1 MVACIDEFKDRFRV
15 GPVRGVPAASLDC
28 GFITP
33 RGCRMFK
40 SGPVSCMAARH
51 EALARDILET
61 HADSFMAV
69 YGYRKTH
76 AQLLARGWDPAE
88 IGRDQVMNVMRESG
102 IRGVRRGRT
111 PVTTKPAK
119 GTGGRPDLVERGF
132 EAEAP
137 NRLHVADITYVRMAN
152 GSFGYT
158 AFVTDVF
165 ARRIVGWA
173 CATTMDTREPP
184 LQALEQAISWAA
196 SHGGTDG
203 LVHHSDHGAQYIG
216 LVYTTRVGEFGMLPS
231 AGTVGDSYGNAMAG
245 GADGACKTELVWRR
259 KPFRDL
265 RDLESATFRWVSWRG
280 LEASAPVLGPQDTGT
295 DRNRVLCKPS
305 GASRPTIRAEQKSGH
320 INESRVLALRQ
331 WGMAALYGSG
341 DVSDLT
347 LWPVDF
353 RIGAI
358 WFLLALFWARLLL
371 HFFAK
376 LPYTFIWVI
385 ACFLVGYGSSRY
397 VWLPWSIQAGMCA
410 VAFLYLGY
418 LAKKYDVL
426 DFVRRVPYIWI
437 IAFLIWIIDIVFF
450 DGMSMAMNS
459 YGPHPI
465 LAVVGSIAGTLCVI
479 GISQL
484 FDKVAVLGD
493 TFSRIGQ
500 ASLAILC
507 AHLIEDD
514 VLLQSWQ
521 SYLDMLRTLFP
532 QVPLVLLSFIVRL
545 PIDFAGAALL
555 HYIPKINEWFYPQL
569 AKQHQLNRAG
579 IVHKRAFPLEK

>member
-1 MVACIDEFKDRFRV
+1 MKRIRFFDIAKGMAILAVILGHSAIEANLFMPHRTAQIIVAICFSFHMPLFFILSGYFMHPERKFRWAKESKQLLCTYAV
-15 GPVRGVPAASLDC
+15 TALCVLIGV
-28 GFITP
+28 T
-33 RGCRMFK
+33 
-40 SGPVSCMAARH
+40 CMATLNH
-51 EALARDILET
+51 
-61 HADSFMAV
+61 
-69 YGYRKTH
+69 
-76 AQLLARGWDPAE
+76 
-88 IGRDQVMNVMRESG
+88 
-102 IRGVRRGRT
+102 
-111 PVTTKPAK
+111 
-119 GTGGRPDLVERGF
+119 
-132 EAEAP
+132 
-137 NRLHVADITYVRMAN
+137 
-152 GSFGYT
+152 
-158 AFVTDVF
+158 
-165 ARRIVGWA
+165 
-173 CATTMDTREPP
+173 
-184 LQALEQAISWAA
+184 
-196 SHGGTDG
+196 
-203 LVHHSDHGAQYIG
+203 
-216 LVYTTRVGEFGMLPS
+216 
-231 AGTVGDSYGNAMAG
+231 
-245 GADGACKTELVWRR
+245 
-259 KPFRDL
+259 
-265 RDLESATFRWVSWRG
+265 
-280 LEASAPVLGPQDTGT
+280 
-295 DRNRVLCKPS
+295 
-305 GASRPTIRAEQKSGH
+305 
-320 INESRVLALRQ
+320 ESRVLALRQ

-376 LPYTFIWVI
+376 LPYTFIWVF

-555 HYIPKINEWFYPQL
+555 HYVPKINEWFYPQL

>member
-1 MVACIDEFKDRFRV
+1 MGVRHHHGHQGAAAAGAGTGDIMGRLAWRHGRSRAPFRPWRAV
-15 GPVRGVPAASLDC
+15 HQPRVHHQGRGIRHASLDRH
-28 GFITP
+28 G
-33 RGCRMFK
+33 RRLVRQRHGRERRRR
-40 SGPVSCMAARH
+40 VQDRARLATQ
-51 EALARDILET
+51 AL
-61 HADSFMAV
+61 
-69 YGYRKTH
+69 
-76 AQLLARGWDPAE
+76 P
-88 IGRDQVMNVMRESG
+88 
-102 IRGVRRGRT
+102 
-111 PVTTKPAK
+111 
-119 GTGGRPDLVERGF
+119 GF
-132 EAEAP
+132 EGP
-137 NRLHVADITYVRMAN
+137 GI
-152 GSFGYT
+152 G
-158 AFVTDVF
+158 DVP
-165 ARRIVGWA
+165 V
-173 CATTMDTREPP
+173 
-184 LQALEQAISWAA
+184 
-196 SHGGTDG
+196 G
-203 LVHHSDHGAQYIG
+203 LV
-216 LVYTTRVGEFGMLPS
+216 VE
-231 AGTVGDSYGNAMAG
+231 
-245 GADGACKTELVWRR
+245 
-259 KPFRDL
+259 
-265 RDLESATFRWVSWRG
+265 
-280 LEASAPVLGPQDTGT
+280 LEASAPVLGLRDTGT

-555 HYIPKINEWFYPQL
+555 HYVPKINEWFYPQL

>member
-1 MVACIDEFKDRFRV
+1 MNPASGGENLWNGRLNKFMKRIRFFDIAKGIAILAVILGHSAIEANLFMPHRTAQIIV
-15 GPVRGVPAASLDC
+15 SICFSFHMPLFFILSGYFMHPERKFRWAKESKQLLCTYAVTALCVLIGV
-28 GFITP
+28 T
-33 RGCRMFK
+33 
-40 SGPVSCMAARH
+40 CMATLNH
-51 EALARDILET
+51 
-61 HADSFMAV
+61 
-69 YGYRKTH
+69 
-76 AQLLARGWDPAE
+76 
-88 IGRDQVMNVMRESG
+88 
-102 IRGVRRGRT
+102 
-111 PVTTKPAK
+111 
-119 GTGGRPDLVERGF
+119 
-132 EAEAP
+132 
-137 NRLHVADITYVRMAN
+137 
-152 GSFGYT
+152 
-158 AFVTDVF
+158 
-165 ARRIVGWA
+165 
-173 CATTMDTREPP
+173 
-184 LQALEQAISWAA
+184 
-196 SHGGTDG
+196 
-203 LVHHSDHGAQYIG
+203 
-216 LVYTTRVGEFGMLPS
+216 
-231 AGTVGDSYGNAMAG
+231 
-245 GADGACKTELVWRR
+245 
-259 KPFRDL
+259 
-265 RDLESATFRWVSWRG
+265 
-280 LEASAPVLGPQDTGT
+280 
-295 DRNRVLCKPS
+295 
-305 GASRPTIRAEQKSGH
+305 
-320 INESRVLALRQ
+320 ESRILALRQ

-555 HYIPKINEWFYPQL
+555 HYVPKINEWFYPQL

>member
-1 MVACIDEFKDRFRV
+1 
-15 GPVRGVPAASLDC
+15 
-28 GFITP
+28 
-33 RGCRMFK
+33 
-40 SGPVSCMAARH
+40 
-51 EALARDILET
+51 
-61 HADSFMAV
+61 
-69 YGYRKTH
+69 
-76 AQLLARGWDPAE
+76 
-88 IGRDQVMNVMRESG
+88 
-102 IRGVRRGRT
+102 
-111 PVTTKPAK
+111 
-119 GTGGRPDLVERGF
+119 
-132 EAEAP
+132 
-137 NRLHVADITYVRMAN
+137 
-152 GSFGYT
+152 
-158 AFVTDVF
+158 
-165 ARRIVGWA
+165 
-173 CATTMDTREPP
+173 
-184 LQALEQAISWAA
+184 
-196 SHGGTDG
+196 
-203 LVHHSDHGAQYIG
+203 
-216 LVYTTRVGEFGMLPS
+216 
-231 AGTVGDSYGNAMAG
+231 
-245 GADGACKTELVWRR
+245 
-259 KPFRDL
+259 
-265 RDLESATFRWVSWRG
+265 
-280 LEASAPVLGPQDTGT
+280 
-295 DRNRVLCKPS
+295 
-305 GASRPTIRAEQKSGH
+305 
-320 INESRVLALRQ
+320 
-331 WGMAALYGSG
+331 
-341 DVSDLT
+341 
-347 LWPVDF
+347 
-353 RIGAI
+353 
-358 WFLLALFWARLLL
+358 
-371 HFFAK
+371 
-376 LPYTFIWVI
+376 
-385 ACFLVGYGSSRY
+385 
-397 VWLPWSIQAGMCA
+397 MCA

>member
-1 MVACIDEFKDRFRV
+1 MGHGCIIWKWRRFRFDV
-15 GPVRGVPAASLDC
+15 MAS
-28 GFITP
+28 GFSNW
-33 RGCRMFK
+33 C
-40 SGPVSCMAARH
+40 
-51 EALARDILET
+51 
-61 HADSFMAV
+61 
-69 YGYRKTH
+69 
-76 AQLLARGWDPAE
+76 
-88 IGRDQVMNVMRESG
+88 
-102 IRGVRRGRT
+102 
-111 PVTTKPAK
+111 
-119 GTGGRPDLVERGF
+119 DLVPVGII
-132 EAEAP
+132 
-137 NRLHVADITYVRMAN
+137 LGT
-152 GSFGYT
+152 SFT
-158 AFVTDVF
+158 A
-165 ARRIVGWA
+165 
-173 CATTMDTREPP
+173 
-184 LQALEQAISWAA
+184 
-196 SHGGTDG
+196 
-203 LVHHSDHGAQYIG
+203 
-216 LVYTTRVGEFGMLPS
+216 
-231 AGTVGDSYGNAMAG
+231 
-245 GADGACKTELVWRR
+245 
-259 KPFRDL
+259 
-265 RDLESATFRWVSWRG
+265 
-280 LEASAPVLGPQDTGT
+280 
-295 DRNRVLCKPS
+295 
-305 GASRPTIRAEQKSGH
+305 
-320 INESRVLALRQ
+320 
-331 WGMAALYGSG
+331 
-341 DVSDLT
+341 
-347 LWPVDF
+347 
-353 RIGAI
+353 
-358 WFLLALFWARLLL
+358 
-371 HFFAK
+371 FFAK

-385 ACFLVGYGSSRY
+385 GCFLVGYGSSRY

-555 HYIPKINEWFYPQL
+555 HYVPKINEWFYPQL